1 MQPGSKLNFDI
12 DDFLKLMK
20 TMKAMKIK
28 KWNQHEVDIDLKEEW
43 LEKLNSIPNV
53 KLINICSG
61 HEVESITALGGDNYP
76 GIVFRLVSDNKNI
89 DKFKDKSLEINDQL
103 NKLKETWAEVSWF
116 IYSGKII
123 NQDLSKSRYYK
134 CFIGKTELPDNVIIN
149 GRGDIINGSVQ
160 IRVFPDRIEV
170 ISPGRLPRGVTL
182 KNIGEMSSR
191 RNEIIAD
198 MFARLNV
205 VEKAGTGIIR
215 IREAMKVE
223 GLQPPVFEDKED
235 FFKIILYRPPGVKE
249 IAEAPQKVP
258 RKSTQKKYPE
268 KVPRKSTLKIG
279 GSAQKVLKL
288 IAADQNITT
297 SEMAIKIG
305 VSPDAVKKH
314 LAKLKMKNLII
325 RVGPDKGGHW
335 EIVK

>member
-76 GIVFRLVSDNKNI
+76 GVVFRLVSDNKNI

-134 CFIGKTELPDNVIIN
+134 CFIGKTESPDNVIIN

-235 FFKIILYRPPGVKE
+235 FFKIILY
-249 IAEAPQKVP
+249 
-258 RKSTQKKYPE
+258 
-268 KVPRKSTLKIG
+268 KIIHIRF
-279 GSAQKVLKL
+279 QFFRQVF
-288 IAADQNITT
+288 
-297 SEMAIKIG
+297 
-305 VSPDAVKKH
+305 
-314 LAKLKMKNLII
+314 KNTFFYLII
-325 RVGPDKGGHW
+325 KDCPFF
-335 EIVK
+335 

>member
-76 GIVFRLVSDNKNI
+76 GVVFRLVSDNKNI

-149 GRGDIINGSVQ
+149 GRGDIINGT
-160 IRVFPDRIEV
+160 INDIDWRIK
-170 ISPGRLPRGVTL
+170 S
-182 KNIGEMSSR
+182 
-191 RNEIIAD
+191 EINNTK
-198 MFARLNV
+198 M
-205 VEKAGTGIIR
+205 
-215 IREAMKVE
+215 
-223 GLQPPVFEDKED
+223 
-235 FFKIILYRPPGVKE
+235 
-249 IAEAPQKVP
+249 
-258 RKSTQKKYPE
+258 
-268 KVPRKSTLKIG
+268 
-279 GSAQKVLKL
+279 
-288 IAADQNITT
+288 NITKLNHWW
-297 SEMAIKIG
+297 EM
-305 VSPDAVKKH
+305 
-314 LAKLKMKNLII
+314 LITEVASI
-325 RVGPDKGGHW
+325 FSN
-335 EIVK
+335 ISSI